1 MKATKHTVTITV
13 EVLSL
18 DTVPGLLQEC
28 SEQMRKEYVNGE
40 LSADDG
46 DKIKWE
52 VKSVPVEF

>member
-1 MKATKHTVTITV
+1 MKATKHTVTITL

-18 DTVPGLLQEC
+18 DVVQGLLQEC
-28 SEQMRKEYVNGE
+28 SEQMRKEYINGE

-52 VKSVPVEF
+52 VKSTTVEF